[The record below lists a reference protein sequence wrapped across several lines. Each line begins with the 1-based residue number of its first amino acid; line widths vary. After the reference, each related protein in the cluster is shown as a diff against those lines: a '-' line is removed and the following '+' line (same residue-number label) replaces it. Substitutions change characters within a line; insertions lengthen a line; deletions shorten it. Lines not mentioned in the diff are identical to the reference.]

1 MGRKAAGNLWKE
13 EKVITCS
20 VDKVE
25 YSFEIWGRELSEISH
40 HYVLFLIL
48 RFSVY
53 MKGSLDLDRVSY
65 C

>member
-25 YSFEIWGRELSEISH
+25 YSFEIRGRELSETSH
-40 HYVLFLIL
+40 HYVFFLIL